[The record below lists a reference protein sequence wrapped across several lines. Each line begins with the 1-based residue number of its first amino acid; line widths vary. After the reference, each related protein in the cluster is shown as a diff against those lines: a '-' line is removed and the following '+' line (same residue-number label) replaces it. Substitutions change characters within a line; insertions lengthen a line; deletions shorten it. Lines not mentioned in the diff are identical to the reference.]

1 MVEVEVG
8 DDQGVNRVLRKA
20 QDREAVADGIPSR
33 LPIGSTVEHQQTVA
47 RLDHISVDD
56 WR

>member
-1 MVEVEVG
+1 MVEVEMG
-8 DDQGVNRVLRKA
+8 DNQGVNRVFRKT
-20 QDREAVADGIPSR
+20 QCPEAIADCIPAR
-33 LPIGSTVEHQQTVA
+33 LPIRSTVEQEQTVA

>member
-1 MVEVEVG
+1 MVEVEMG
-8 DDQGVNRVLRKA
+8 DNQGVNRVFRKT
-20 QDREAVADGIPSR
+20 QSLEAVADCIPTR
-33 LPIGSTVEHQQTVA
+33 LPIGSTVEQKQTVA